1 MSACP
6 EMEGL
11 LAERAS
17 GELAAEE
24 AARLAVHLEG
34 CAGCR
39 EELRAYEEAF
49 AMARLPAPDAQV
61 ADLDVRTFTAF
72 QRRRRRRVTGLT
84 LGAGFVAAAV
94 AASVV
99 LAPALLTLRSLPPR
113 QPPAV
118 TEVAQAEPATA
129 AAAQGGSDTA
139 STSTT
144 TELQPE
150 DVALAALDEVD
161 SY

>member
-6 EMEGL
+6 EMEAL

-17 GELAAEE
+17 GEIPAEE
-24 AARLAVHLEG
+24 ATRLDAHLET

-39 EELRAYEEAF
+39 DELRAWQETF
-49 AMARLPAPDAQV
+49 DVARLPPAEPRV
-61 ADLDVRTFTAF
+61 ADLDVSTFTAF

-99 LAPALLTLRSLPPR
+99 LAPALLTLRSLPQ
-113 QPPAV
+113 QPHAAV
-118 TEVAQAEPATA
+118 ATA
-129 AAAQGGSDTA
+129 TQA
-139 STSTT
+139 STDETTHASASTT
-144 TELQPE
+144 TELAPE

>member
-6 EMEGL
+6 EMEAL

-17 GELAAEE
+17 GEIPAED
-24 AARLAVHLEG
+24 AARLDAHLEG

-39 EELRAYEEAF
+39 DELRAWHETF
-49 AMARLPAPDAQV
+49 SMARLPPAEARV
-61 ADLDVRTFTAF
+61 ADLDVSTFTAF

-99 LAPALLTLRSLPPR
+99 LAPALLTLRSLP
-113 QPPAV
+113 QPHAAAV
-118 TEVAQAEPATA
+118 AAATTHATA
-129 AAAQGGSDTA
+129 DDATQSQSTA
-139 STSTT
+139 GSTSE
-144 TELQPE
+144 ELAPE
-150 DVALAALDEVD
+150 DVARAALDEVV
-161 SY
+161 SP